1 MLQFGNL
8 FLKSASSRLP
18 GLLMICLGALVL
30 AGCGGG
36 KYASPNPQKRFVFPG
51 EEGGPPPTQTA
62 PAQPAPS
69 VAVPAVSAPVPV
81 PVGTPLGAI
90 GTNASGSVGG
100 IQVGDSITV
109 NFTDLPPSVQPIMPY
124 VSRIGE
130 DGNITLHMNV
140 TVKAAGK
147 TARDLEQEIRTN
159 YVPRYYKN
167 LTVTVKTEERFYFVG
182 GEVKM
187 PARQPY
193 FGRITVL
200 RAIDTAGGFTD
211 FANRSKIELTRH
223 NGQKIKI
230 NWKKAIKDP
239 KLDPEVFPN
248 DQINVPKSW

>member
-36 KYASPNPQKRFVFPG
+36 KYASPNPRERFVFPG
-51 EEGGPPPTQTA
+51 EEGGLPAAQTA
-62 PAQPAPS
+62 PGQPAPG
-69 VAVPAVSAPVPV
+69 VPAPTVQAPA
-81 PVGTPLGAI
+81 GALLSTL
-90 GTNASGSVGG
+90 GTNAGGSVGG

-109 NFTDLPPSVQPIMPY
+109 NFTDLPISVPPIQPY

>member
-18 GLLMICLGALVL
+18 WLFMLCLTAFVL

-36 KYASPNPQKRFVFPG
+36 QYASPNPQKRFVFPG
-51 EEGGPPPTQTA
+51 EEGGLPAAQAAPVQPAPGVPPPTVQT
-62 PAQPAPS
+62 PA
-69 VAVPAVSAPVPV
+69 
-81 PVGTPLGAI
+81 GTLLGAW
-90 GTNASGSVGG
+90 GTNAGGSVGG

-109 NFTDLPPSVQPIMPY
+109 NFTDLPPSVPLIPPY

-167 LTVTVKTEERFYFVG
+167 LTVTVKTEDRFYFVG

-193 FGRITVL
+193 FGKITVL